1 MNHPIYSAPSTHL
14 PWVTSTVIHQ
24 KQRTATKMLKTKLK
38 YSTIRKFRNSAL
50 MRMLTFCPKWWK
62 PLLSMR
68 RKIKSIRLIG
78 SYPFGRRWVWKRVW
92 MLSFKIK
99 IVSHSEARRSIK
111 ASWLLMK
118 CTRHYSWTS
127 RAKKC
132 FILDRLF
139 WPAQTSSTLYKTTA
153 ISQWLQVN
161 HFYKTPTSRKNTLTH
176 NFAKS
181 QKLHSRYST
190 PLISKTTFTWT
201 F

>member
-62 PLLSMR
+62 PLLLMR

-99 IVSHSEARRSIK
+99 IVTQRQADQLKQADSWWNVQGTIPEQAELKNASFWIVYSGRHKHPQHFIK
-111 ASWLLMK
+111 QPQY
-118 CTRHYSWTS
+118 RNDF
-127 RAKKC
+127 R
-132 FILDRLF
+132 
-139 WPAQTSSTLYKTTA
+139 
-153 ISQWLQVN
+153 
-161 HFYKTPTSRKNTLTH
+161 
-176 NFAKS
+176 
-181 QKLHSRYST
+181 
-190 PLISKTTFTWT
+190 
-201 F
+201 